1 MDDLLV
7 STALVEAQEK
17 KHKKAEVNEPLEYGL
32 VIYTDGGA
40 ERVLDNG
47 QQIFVSGS
55 GIHGFLYANTPTK
68 VGCGVNGY
76 TTSDYGY
83 IVNGQLDRG
92 VKGQDMYADG
102 AEQNIAIRQISPII
116 YFDGISSLHNATN
129 NVAEAT
135 AFLKSLDIVER
146 IHKQVGLKRVH
157 YRADSKYVIQNV
169 CDRNYYI
176 SNGYRLR
183 SGREQA
189 NKELWIEIYARLEE
203 LSVLGITWTIEWTEG
218 HSDYFGNIQADRL
231 ATAGLTA
238 AKNGHYFDTLKVL
251 PAQGRWNNGS
261 GIDFKTNPALY
272 FLADMKWYHNPTHE
286 QRVRQDGL
294 HSIYVGTHPSKEPES
309 TGQPKPDTTLAIALV
324 KDKPKQLDILN
335 GFARTLD
342 RIENG
347 FETHG
352 TFYGNVSNFLKPSF
366 EEELLTFGDRFM
378 TVNYHTK
385 QLITFDGKEV
395 LRRLSPAYIETKQ
408 MDKFDQFYQILE
420 RFIDGKLLKHEIV
433 TDITD
438 KIYLIEKDKKGN
450 DVWKNILDNA
460 ASFNVPV
467 KYIRHNTDYV
477 YEEDILDVTLTYG
490 ITTPRRRVL
499 GGVKDHNPKILILT
513 SFEAYIGFRYY
524 TIIQLPSGE
533 YGIWTNWESNLRY
546 F

>member
-7 STALVEAQEK
+7 ATTLIEAQEK
-17 KHKKAEVNEPLEYGL
+17 KHKKAEVTEELEYGM

-47 QQIFVSGS
+47 TPIFVSGS
-55 GIHGFLYANTPTK
+55 GIHGYLYANTPTK
-68 VGCGVNGY
+68 VGSGINGY

-92 VKGQDMYADG
+92 VKGQDMYVESP
-102 AEQNIAIRQISPII
+102 EQNIAIRQISPII
-116 YFDGISSLHNATN
+116 YFDGISSLYNATN

-135 AFLKSLDIVER
+135 AFLKSLDLVER

-169 CDRNYYI
+169 CDRNFYI
-176 SNGYRLR
+176 SNGHRLR

-218 HSDYFGNIQADRL
+218 HSDFFGNIQADRL

-251 PAQGRWNNGS
+251 PAQGRWNSGS
-261 GIDFKTNPALY
+261 GIDFKANPAIY
-272 FLADMKWYHNPTHE
+272 FLADMKWYHNPMLEEESRT
-286 QRVRQDGL
+286 DGFYPL
-294 HSIYVGTHPSKEPES
+294 YVGTHPSKEPES
-309 TGQPKPDTTLAIALV
+309 TGQPKPDTIMAIALV
-324 KDKPKQLDILN
+324 KEKPKQLEILN
-335 GFARTLD
+335 DFARRLD

-352 TFYGNVSNFLKPSF
+352 TFYGNVSNFIKPEF
-366 EEELLTFGDRFM
+366 EEELINFGDRFLL
-378 TVNYHTK
+378 VNYQTK
-385 QLITFDGKEV
+385 QMLTFDGKEV
-395 LRRLSPAYIETKQ
+395 LRRLTPAYVETKQ
-408 MDKFDQFYQILE
+408 MEKFRQLSDILDRVVHDKLF
-420 RFIDGKLLKHEIV
+420 RHEAL
-433 TDITD
+433 TDVTD
-438 KIYLIEKDKKGN
+438 KIYSIETDKKGKE
-450 DVWKNILDNA
+450 VWKNILDNEPA
-460 ASFNVPV
+460 FRLPV

-477 YEEDILDVTLTYG
+477 YEEDILEVTLTYG
-490 ITTPRRRVL
+490 ITAPRRRVL
-499 GGVKDHNPKILILT
+499 SGVKDHSPKILILT
-513 SFEAYIGFRYY
+513 SFEAYAGFRYY

-533 YGIWTNWESNLRY
+533 YGIWTNWENNLRY